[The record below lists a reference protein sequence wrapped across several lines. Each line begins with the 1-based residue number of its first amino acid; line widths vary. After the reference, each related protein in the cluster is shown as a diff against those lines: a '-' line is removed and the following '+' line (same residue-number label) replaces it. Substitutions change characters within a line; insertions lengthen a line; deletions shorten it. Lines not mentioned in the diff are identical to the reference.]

1 MPDCLFCKIARKEFG
16 SAVIY
21 ENGDVLAFLDIN
33 PRAPGHAMVVSRTH
47 SETLLDLPDE
57 ALAPLFEG
65 VKTVT
70 GMLQRALAPDGFT
83 IGINHGKASGQ
94 AVDHLHVHVIPRFT
108 GDGGGSIH
116 TVVSPAKERGW
127 NANGASHLR
136 SPNPQAKSEAH
147 PPKEALE
154 EMAARIRKAQ

>member
-1 MPDCLFCKIARKEFG
+1 MTSLFTRIINGEIPSHR
-16 SAVIY
+16 VY
-21 ENGDVLAFLDIN
+21 EDELTYAFLDIN

-70 GMLQRALAPDGFT
+70 AVLERALAPDGFT

-116 TVVSPAKERGW
+116 SVVS
-127 NANGASHLR
+127 N
-136 SPNPQAKSEAH
+136 

>member
-70 GMLQRALAPDGFT
+70 AMLERALAPDGFT

-116 TVVSPAKERGW
+116 TVVSNAEGRGW
-127 NANGASHLR
+127 KARPKDSFSPSLKAS
-136 SPNPQAKSEAH
+136 SEAH